1 MRRTASLSFVLS
13 LCLLASSPA
22 TAQTALLQVLTAEVA
37 RTAAA
42 SGALG
47 VNIVELDTGE
57 TVFSHNPDEPRVIA
71 SNSKLFTTAATLDA
85 LGPAYIFE
93 TRFLM
98 RGAVDRGA

>member
-1 MRRTASLSFVLS
+1 MRRTAALSLVLS
-13 LCLLASSPA
+13 LLLLASSPA
-22 TAQTALLQVLTAEVA
+22 GAQGTLSQALTAEVA

-57 TVFSHNPDEPRVIA
+57 TVFSYNPDEPRVIA

-93 TRFLM
+93 TRLM
-98 RGAVDRGA
+98 MR